1 MTMENG
7 KTLGGGNLEGGIS
20 AAGGRPDEAKLPGGT
35 THEPQSHELP
45 KPTYWPAVLALA
57 VCFGLWGILTSV
69 WLIVVGAAGTV
80 VAAAR
85 WFGELRHEK
94 SE

>member
-7 KTLGGGNLEGGIS
+7 NTLGGGNLEGGAS
-20 AAGGRPDEAKLPGGT
+20 AAGSRTGEAKSPDGT
-35 THEPQSHELP
+35 AHEPQPHVLP

-57 VCFGLWGILTSV
+57 VCFGLWGVLTSV

-85 WFGELRHEK
+85 WYGELRHEK